1 MVFPWVSPIFP
12 QVTSAEAAAAELRNK
27 LQGQEAQVVR
37 SQAEMAKAQRGEKEL
52 KEEMEAKHLGFTG
65 RFAGIKWDILWYI
78 YIYDIYIYIL

>member
-12 QVTSAEAAAAELRNK
+12 QVTSAEAELRNK

-65 RFAGIKWDILWYI
+65 RFAGIKWDIL
-78 YIYDIYIYIL
+78 